1 MRRKFSLDEGR
12 LFLSLPLVLL
22 YHSAVRVS
30 SVVRYILDG
39 NRREN
44 GCIKICRNR
53 ENPFQPIRN
62 LCLVP
67 ERSREADV
75 RRSASSCLA
84 QLSFCHANPL
94 RKFGLRKPE
103 LRGCAADAS
112 QNTTPLSIG
121 VVVPRLGIVSSS
133 HQPIS

>member
-1 MRRKFSLDEGR
+1 MATDEKTDVSKSVEIAKIPSSQSET
-12 LFLSLPLVLL
+12 FALP
-22 YHSAVRVS
+22 
-30 SVVRYILDG
+30 
-39 NRREN
+39 N
-44 GCIKICRNR
+44 
-53 ENPFQPIRN
+53 
-62 LCLVP
+62 